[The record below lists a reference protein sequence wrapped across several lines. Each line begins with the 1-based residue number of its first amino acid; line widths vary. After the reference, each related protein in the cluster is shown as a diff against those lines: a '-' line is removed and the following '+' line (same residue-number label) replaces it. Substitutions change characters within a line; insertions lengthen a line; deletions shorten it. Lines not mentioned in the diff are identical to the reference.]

1 MANVSLIVAD
11 LLDGLRLPHLS
22 GTWSLVIWMGLV
34 VLTISL
40 LILTRTR
47 WGQSKPISKCIALSV
62 FAHLLLMVY
71 AYCTHL
77 WTAPPALAVYDT
89 FQIKIVSESES
100 QGNPDVSPDQDQAAS
115 EAASEPSTLQPKP
128 AGEEFLPTETES
140 PPVKDSVTD
149 EPEPDPETDP
159 PPTPELAEVAE
170 PAVETP
176 VPPMPLEAPIPG
188 ELAELSLEPS
198 PADLLATPEELASVT
213 DTGDDVDVDSLPS
226 EIVESPVL
234 KPVPVKPVL
243 ESPVRKPVTA
253 PSYQR
258 PSLYQYRSQAQR
270 QQTLEKFGGN
280 ARSEAAVHSALEWL
294 ANHQGD
300 AGGWSPRALEGGV
313 ERRIGG
319 HDRKGA
325 GSQADTGI
333 SGLVLLAFLGNGHTQ
348 WEGVHREVV
357 RKGLEYL
364 ARQQAKDGNLAG
376 SARLFA
382 RMYCHGMATLA
393 LSEAYAMTGDA
404 RLANTVQRAAR
415 YTMWAQHPSSGGW
428 RYQAGDR
435 GDMSQF
441 GWQVMALRSAQFAGV
456 EWSATTRQLNTRF
469 LRSVLHG
476 KAGGLASYRPLQQ
489 PSRTMTA
496 EAMVCRAFLNWPRNE
511 AAIQEGVQYILRE
524 LPGSGKKNFYYW
536 YYASLALHQVQGP
549 AWQRWNQALQTELL
563 RLQRHEDP
571 WEGSWDPDTVWG
583 AYGGR
588 AYSTAMAA
596 LCLEVYYRYLPLY
609 QQP

>member
-1 MANVSLIVAD
+1 MAKVSLVVAD
-11 LLDGLRLPHLS
+11 LFDGLRLPNLS

-34 VLTISL
+34 VLTIIL
-40 LILTRTR
+40 VILTRTR
-47 WGQSKPISKCIALSV
+47 WGRAKPISKCIALSV
-62 FAHLLLMVY
+62 FAHLLLMIY

-77 WTAPPALAVYDT
+77 WTTPPTLAVYDT
-89 FQIKIVSESES
+89 FQIRIVSESES
-100 QGNPDVSPDQDQAAS
+100 QGDPDVSPEQLLAQSDAKSA
-115 EAASEPSTLQPKP
+115 PSTLQPKP

-140 PPVKDSVTD
+140 TPVNASLTD
-149 EPEPDPETDP
+149 ESELAPELDP
-159 PPTPELAEVAE
+159 PPIVDSPEVNE
-170 PAVETP
+170 PMVEP
-176 VPPMPLEAPIPG
+176 PSPPMPLEPPVASDLP
-188 ELAELSLEPS
+188 ELPVEQS
-198 PADLLATPEELASVT
+198 PADLLAVPETVTSVP
-213 DTGDDVDVDSLPS
+213 DTGDEVTVDARLA
-226 EIVESPVL
+226 EIVESPGL
-234 KPVPVKPVL
+234 QPVL
-243 ESPVRKPVTA
+243 ETPITA
-253 PSYQR
+253 PAYQR
-258 PSLYQYRSQAQR
+258 PALYQYRSQAQR
-270 QQTLEKFGGN
+270 QQTLQKFGGN
-280 ARSEAAVHSALEWL
+280 ARSEAAVHAALQWL
-294 ANHQGD
+294 ANHQGKS
-300 AGGWSPRALEGGV
+300 GGWSPRALEGGV

-348 WEGVHREVV
+348 WEGVHRQVV
-357 RKGLEYL
+357 KQGLEYL
-364 ARQQAKDGNLAG
+364 ARQQAQDGNLAG

-404 RLANTVQRAAR
+404 RLAATVQRAAR
-415 YTMWAQHPSSGGW
+415 YTMWAQHSSSGGW

-476 KAGGLASYRPLQQ
+476 KSGGLASYRPLQQ

-511 AAIQEGVQYILRE
+511 AAIEEGVQYILRE

-536 YYASLALHQVQGP
+536 YYASLALHQIQGP
-549 AWQRWNQALQTELL
+549 SWQRWNQALQTELL
-563 RLQRHEDP
+563 RLQRREDP

-609 QQP
+609 QQ

>member
-1 MANVSLIVAD
+1 MAKVSLVVAD
-11 LLDGLRLPHLS
+11 LIDGLRLPYLS
-22 GTWSLVIWMGLV
+22 GTWSLVIWLGLV

-62 FAHLLLMVY
+62 FAHLLMMIY

-77 WTAPPALAVYDT
+77 WTAPPTLAVYDT
-89 FQIKIVSESES
+89 FQIRIVSESES
-100 QGNPDVSPDQDQAAS
+100 QGEPDVSPEQLLAESDAVSAA
-115 EAASEPSTLQPKP
+115 STLQPKP
-128 AGEEFLPTETES
+128 AGEEFLPTETDS
-140 PPVKDSVTD
+140 TPVKASITDDSQPAPELDTPPTFD
-149 EPEPDPETDP
+149 PPEPAEPMPE
-159 PPTPELAEVAE
+159 PPTPPL
-170 PAVETP
+170 
-176 VPPMPLEAPIPG
+176 PLEPPAASDLT
-188 ELAELSLEPS
+188 ELPVEQS
-198 PADLLATPEELASVT
+198 PADLLAVPETVTSVT
-213 DTGDDVDVDSLPS
+213 DAGDEVAVDSLAA
-226 EIVESPVL
+226 EIVENPRL
-234 KPVPVKPVL
+234 QPVP
-243 ESPVRKPVTA
+243 ETPVTA

-258 PSLYQYRSQAQR
+258 PALYQYRSQAQR
-270 QQTLEKFGGN
+270 QQSLQKFGGN
-280 ARSEAAVHSALEWL
+280 ARSEAAVHAALQWL
-294 ANHQGD
+294 VNHQGD
-300 AGGWSPRALEGGV
+300 NGGWSPRALEGGV

-325 GSQADTGI
+325 GGQADTGI
-333 SGLVLLAFLGNGHTQ
+333 SGLVLLAFLGNGQTQ
-348 WEGVHREVV
+348 WEGVHRQVV
-357 RKGLEYL
+357 KKGLEYL
-364 ARQQAKDGNLAG
+364 TRQQAQDGNLAG

-404 RLANTVQRAAR
+404 RLAAPVQRAAR
-415 YTMWAQHPSSGGW
+415 YTMWAQHPRSGGW
-428 RYQAGDR
+428 RYQSGDR

-441 GWQVMALRSAQFAGV
+441 GWQVMALRSAQCAGV

-536 YYASLALHQVQGP
+536 YYASLALHQIQGP
-549 AWQRWNQALQTELL
+549 AWPRWNQALQTELL
-563 RLQRHEDP
+563 RLQRREDP

-609 QQP
+609 QQQ